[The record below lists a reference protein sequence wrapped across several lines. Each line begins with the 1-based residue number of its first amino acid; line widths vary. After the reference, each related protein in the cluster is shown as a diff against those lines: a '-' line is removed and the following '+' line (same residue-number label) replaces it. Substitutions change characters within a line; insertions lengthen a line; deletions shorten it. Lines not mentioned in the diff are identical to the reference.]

1 MESKKQAKNYSN
13 MHTPEAKLRNKVAL
27 FNKYSTVC
35 SEVKFVKRGDG
46 VTVQNCK
53 IDEQV

>member
-46 VTVQNCK
+46 VTV
-53 IDEQV
+53 